1 LQGQTAIIKNGG
13 FGQPIA
19 AQTGEGGVFFGLEYP
34 ASQNNVVSEPGGELK
49 ICCGYEVGEKIGNPG
64 ISSDWV
70 VSGLTPDPYVK
81 LWFNKYLE
89 RILVSPLKPYLK
101 YNCWC
106 DIRSPELADGP
117 GTIMNEQNVF
127 RIIKDFKREL
137 YDKRGIKLDAFVL
150 DDGWDVYKS
159 DWILR
164 INEFPGGLKR
174 IADTL
179 NKMGTNLG
187 LWFGPIGGY
196 SHRDWRVN
204 WMREHGY
211 ETVGDQLCL
220 GGKNYFSLFSKRVL
234 DFMQNDHISHFKWDG
249 IQFSC
254 SEPVHGHPVG
264 VYSRKAIMDS
274 LINLCNEVRSVN
286 PDAFL
291 NITSGTWLSP
301 WWVKYANTIWMQGD
315 DWGYATVPSLSPR
328 DREMT
333 YRDISLYRD
342 FRKNDFWFPISNL
355 MTVGIIKGHLA
366 DLGGTKE
373 SLYNFTNNAIF
384 CLVRGVAMWELYISP
399 DLLTRGEW
407 DAIAGS
413 ILWAKDRFDILK
425 HTEMI
430 GGDPEKE
437 EAYGYLHISGTRGII
452 AARNPFIES
461 KKMTVELSA
470 SYGLNPDA
478 DSLVIEKVYPTRW
491 IYPRLFSTGDMVEIS
506 LDGFETAIYEFYP
519 LKESSWP
526 IVAGATFDVKKADE
540 THYILELYD
549 VSGQS
554 QIFNQ
559 EKIKSI
565 EVESGKVSRPVEP
578 VKKLFF
584 ESKTNKNR
592 SVIDVKCDLEKS
604 ITDATLSIL
613 LRSADNSSQN
623 IIPEAVMSETNT
635 SENIMPETAI
645 PETTVLIDGKK
656 TKLEVVKQEG
666 VWAWYQTDI
675 ATGKHLIKILSEV
688 HNKNDKWTGNVSVW
702 LHTDQNIDGTS
713 LSFSLTENVKE
724 RPMPPRPFPANELK
738 RNIKLGEVSVQLS
751 NE

>member
-1 LQGQTAIIKNGG
+1 
-13 FGQPIA
+13 
-19 AQTGEGGVFFGLEYP
+19 VFFGLEYP
-34 ASQNNVVSEPGGELK
+34 ASQNNVLNEPGNKLR
-49 ICCGYEVGEKIGNPG
+49 ICCGHDAGEKIGDPG
-64 ISSDWV
+64 ISSEWAV
-70 VSGLTPDPYVK
+70 MGLAPDAFTK

-89 RILVSPLKPYLK
+89 SLFVSPLKPYLK

-127 RIIKDFKREL
+127 RIINDFKREL

-164 INEFPGGLKR
+164 KDEFPGGLKR

-254 SEPVHGHPVG
+254 SEPGHGHPVG

-274 LINLCNEVRSVN
+274 LIHLCNEVRSVN
-286 PDAFL
+286 PGAFL

-315 DWGYATVPSLSPR
+315 DWGYATVPSLSFR
-328 DREMT
+328 DREIT

-342 FRKNDFWFPISNL
+342 YRKNDFWFPISNL

-366 DLGGTKE
+366 DLGGPEE
-373 SLYNFTNNAIF
+373 SLYNFTDNAVF
-384 CLVRGVAMWELYISP
+384 CLARGVAMYELYISP

-437 EAYGYLHISGTRGII
+437 EAYGYLHLTGSHGII
-452 AARNPFIES
+452 AIRNPFIEPEMM
-461 KKMTVELSA
+461 KVELAA
-470 SYGLNPDA
+470 SCGLDPEA
-478 DSLVIEKVYPTRW
+478 DSLVIERTYPTRW
-491 IYPRLFSTGDMVEIS
+491 VYPGLFSTGDILEIS
-506 LDGFETAIYEFYP
+506 LDGFETAIYEIYP
-519 LKESSWP
+519 LKESFLP
-526 IVAGATFDVKKADE
+526 IVTGVSFDVKKAAE
-540 THYILELYD
+540 AQYILELYD
-549 VSGQS
+549 VSDQS

-565 EVESGKVSRPVEP
+565 ETGGMVSKPVEP
-578 VKKLFF
+578 VKKLSFG
-584 ESKTNKNR
+584 SKTNKNKSEIEVR
-592 SVIDVKCDLEKS
+592 CDLEQS
-604 ITDATLSIL
+604 ITNASLSIL
-613 LRSADNSSQN
+613 LRSAGNSSQN
-623 IIPEAVMSETNT
+623 IILEAVMPEITMSGTNLLKT
-635 SENIMPETAI
+635 NFKEPVLPEI
-645 PETTVLIDGKK
+645 TVSIDGKK
-656 TKLEVVKQEG
+656 TKLEFVKQEG
-666 VWAWYQTDI
+666 DWAWYQTDI
-675 ATGKHLIKILSEV
+675 GTGKHLIKILSEV
-688 HNKNDKWTGNVSVW
+688 QDKNDKWTGNVSVW
-702 LHTDQNIDGTS
+702 LHTNQIIEGKS
-713 LSFSLTENVKE
+713 LSFSLAENVKE
-724 RPMPPRPFPANELK
+724 RPMPPRPYPANQLK
-738 RNIKLGEVSVQLS
+738 RNSKLGEVSIHLS
-751 NE
+751 YE